1 MNNDNLNENLSPDIP
16 EEENVPVTPTE
27 AEETAPVAVEEEI
40 PEEGSPITPSEPEA
54 TEAPEA
60 AEEPEIT
67 ESPEAVEE
75 PEIPA
80 EAPAQPAAGYYPP
93 QAPVPPVQQPYYPY
107 GQPAPAQP
115 PRYYQ
120 NAPYSANPYPAY
132 PQQPQYRP
140 YPQYSQQPYQ
150 QPPQVKT
157 RMKAGTVVLIVCMS
171 ILTVLGFGAFGLAV
185 ALYGNQT
192 VTPQEPSLNYED
204 FYGDFFKDFEEF
216 TPPESSTPDE
226 GYTIKEPEQP
236 KIDIPDVSE
245 GIVING
251 RPSTP
256 ELSAEDVYSKVIPST
271 VTVDVDV
278 YYTNGEQEDSTGTG
292 IFISED
298 GFCITNSHV
307 VANSK
312 SVSVKVITSDGTE
325 YPAVVVGLDKTTD
338 LAVLKVDG
346 KGFTP
351 AEFGSSDELNIG
363 EWVIAIGN
371 PGGTEF
377 TGSLTRGV
385 ISGLDRKVGSYS
397 ANGMTYL
404 QTDAAINPGNS
415 GGPLVNMHGQVIG
428 INSSKIV
435 ADYYE
440 GMGFAIPSS
449 KAKDIIDQ
457 LLEKGY
463 VQGRV
468 RLGITGQNV
477 LYGTPQGVTIIAID
491 EYSSFAGTEAK
502 VGDVITAVNDV
513 SITGLTDLANEFLKY
528 APGDTV
534 KVSLYRSSTGETLT
548 IDVVLL
554 EDKGETQR

>member
-1 MNNDNLNENLSPDIP
+1 MNNDNFNENLTPEVP
-16 EEENVPVTPTE
+16 EELT
-27 AEETAPVAVEEEI
+27 TA
-40 PEEGSPITPSEPEA
+40 
-54 TEAPEA
+54 
-60 AEEPEIT
+60 
-67 ESPEAVEE
+67 E

-80 EAPAQPAAGYYPP
+80 EVPAEENTAVLCTPEVTEEAADEPAEETDEATEKEEST
-93 QAPVPPVQQPYYPY
+93 VPPVAQPFNPY
-107 GQPAPAQP
+107 GQPNPQYKPYNQYRPYGNPQQAYNPQYRAPQA
-115 PRYYQ
+115 
-120 NAPYSANPYPAY
+120 YPQY
-132 PQQPQYRP
+132 PQQPK
-140 YPQYSQQPYQ
+140 
-150 QPPQVKT
+150 VKT
-157 RMKAGTVVLIVCMS
+157 KMKAGTVVLIVTMC
-171 ILTVLGFGAFGLAV
+171 ILTVLGFGAFGFAI
-185 ALYGNQT
+185 AAYSKPAA
-192 VTPQEPSLNYED
+192 TPEPSLNYED
-204 FYGDFFKDFEEF
+204 FYGDFFKDFEEIE
-216 TPPESSTPDE
+216 PPEESSPDD
-226 GYTIKEPEQP
+226 GYVIKEPEYP
-236 KIDIPDVSE
+236 DIDIPEVSD
-245 GIVING
+245 GIVINK

-256 ELSAEDVYSKVIPST
+256 ELSAEEVYNKVILST
-271 VTVDVDV
+271 VTVDVDID
-278 YYTNGEQEDSTGTG
+278 YTNGQHDDSTGTG

-312 SVSVKVITSDGTE
+312 SVTVKVITSDGTE

-338 LAVLKVDG
+338 LAVLKVEG
-346 KGFTP
+346 KGFTA

-371 PGGTEF
+371 PGGTGF
-377 TGSLTRGV
+377 SGSLTRGV

-397 ANGMTYL
+397 ANGMSYL

-457 LLEKGY
+457 LLTKGY

-477 LYGTPQGVTIIAID
+477 LYGQPQGVTIIAID
-491 EYSSFAGTEAK
+491 EYSSFAGTEAQ

-513 SITGLTDLANEFLKY
+513 KITGLTDLANEFLKY
-528 APGDTV
+528 APGDSV
-534 KVSLYRSSTGETLT
+534 KVSLYRAATQETIT

-554 EDKGETQR
+554 EDKGETQK